1 MYENYKKSI
10 SGVFLHNL
18 EDFEGMRKAGKLAK
32 QVLDFISTHIDVG
45 ISTLKLDELCHNFI
59 LKNGAIPAP
68 LGYRGYPKSICTSI
82 NNVVCHGIPSEKEIL
97 KNGDIL
103 NIDVTVILDGYYG
116 DTSRM
121 FFAGKPS
128 LMAERLCKVTFDAM
142 MLGIDKTKP
151 GATLREIG
159 LVIQNYVE
167 KNGYSCVRDFC
178 GHGIGKVFH
187 MEPQIMH
194 FNDVKNKY
202 QDIKIEEG
210 MFFTIEPMVNAGK
223 YQTVVSK
230 VDGWTATTKD
240 RSLSAQYEHTIGIN
254 ANGNEIFTL

>member
-1 MYENYKKSI
+1 MYQDYKKNKDGIVIHTES
-10 SGVFLHNL
+10 
-18 EDFEGMRKAGKLAK
+18 DFEAMRKAGKLAREC
-32 QVLDFISTHIDVG
+32 LDHVGKFVEVGVSTE
-45 ISTLKLDELCHNFI
+45 KLNEICHNFI
-59 LKNGAIPAP
+59 LENNAIPAP

-82 NNVVCHGIPSEKEIL
+82 NHVVCHGIPSETEVL
-97 KNGDIL
+97 KNGDIV
-103 NIDVTVILDGYYG
+103 NIDVTVILNGYHG

-142 MLGIDKTKP
+142 MLGIEKAKV
-151 GATLREIG
+151 GAKIREIG
-159 LVIQNYVE
+159 IAIQNYVE

-178 GHGIGKVFH
+178 GHGIGKIFH

-194 FNDVKNKY
+194 FNEARSSY
-202 QDIKIEEG
+202 QEIVLEEG

-223 YQTVVSK
+223 HQTILSK

-254 ANGNEIFTL
+254 GRGNEIFTL